1 MTTEELHIGVNLGLQ
16 KVASN
21 INEEFFPEE
30 VDYFLNEAVIAFID
44 EQYSLMKNEQRD
56 IQGQYVN
63 ENLRTLIDI
72 TELNSSSSSPYYI
85 NTRRFNLPS
94 SYLYYLSAM
103 MDGEA
108 NIRLIEPKGVKRY
121 VSTEF
126 NDPIFREYPLLLQDN
141 YATVFYSTH
150 LQLTG
155 VKTLTL
161 TYISK
166 PNKINY
172 NSNRNAELQLPEF
185 THSTIVDMAVNKMLT
200 VIQGRRGEDGR

>member
-108 NIRLIEPKGVKRY
+108 NIRLIEPKGIKRY